1 MIQNP
6 PPLVMGLVSSPAIG
20 RQAPTYFPKIVRTL
34 FQKEIT
40 NLYTGETQPS
50 EQKYIAQRRVV
61 VNKAGLPTYVKKN
74 TLFCKITKYSEPI

>member
-20 RQAPTYFPKIVRTL
+20 RQARAAPTYVPKIVRTL

-50 EQKYIAQRRVV
+50 EQKYIAQRRRSPPPP
-61 VNKAGLPTYVKKN
+61 PTSTTPHTNRPRHYDN
-74 TLFCKITKYSEPI
+74 QH